1 MLKRKT
7 CKKKSFF
14 LRSNAVLLLPILLLL
29 FLTSNEKQKEQL
41 FLLQNFD
48 NNVKGHKFD
57 ENSDNMGMAVTEK
70 MILEKSKNSIMVDKK
85 EEVIIPTDPILEQS
99 FLRNSGQGWQVV
111 KFQEMKESDG
121 FECVWTNFTS
131 SSRKSA
137 QMCIYP
143 TLKDRYVSGEIK
155 SSGRWTDCD
164 ILPKL
169 WNQSKHKETSVY
181 LEIGANIGSCVME
194 MLLST
199 DAKIVAFEPHP
210 MNLYKIQ
217 QTMAKMD
224 DEYKKRLKLY
234 PIGLGSQTSKST
246 IYAGEANMGNS
257 VVGTFVKDWE
267 SQKAPK
273 QFQFEVNIERLDSL
287 LNVENLH
294 IPLIKMDVQ
303 GFECNVMAGMSPE
316 ISKAVETIKFEHAKK
331 FLEAQN
337 CNNLLST
344 MRDLGFDIYDDQQKR
359 VIPKELNFSRE
370 CELIAKKRYT
380 NTIEAMQKEK

>member
-1 MLKRKT
+1 MLMT
-7 CKKKSFF
+7 
-14 LRSNAVLLLPILLLL
+14 
-29 FLTSNEKQKEQL
+29 NEKQNEQL
-41 FLLQNFD
+41 LLQDFD
-48 NNVKGHKFD
+48 NEKGHNFD
-57 ENSDNMGMAVTEK
+57 ENSDNMDKVVSEK
-70 MILEKSKNSIMVDKK
+70 MILKKSMNPISKDKEKA
-85 EEVIIPTDPILEQS
+85 VIIPPTDPILEQS
-99 FLRNSGQGWQVV
+99 VLRNSGQGWQVV
-111 KFQEMKESDG
+111 KFQEMKESNG
-121 FECVWTNFTS
+121 FDCVWTRFTS

-143 TLKDRYVSGEIK
+143 TAKDRYVSGMIQ
-155 SSGRWTDCD
+155 SSGRWMDCD

-169 WNQSKHKETSVY
+169 WNQSKHKETSIY

-210 MNLYKIQ
+210 MNVYKIQ

-267 SQKAPK
+267 EQTAPK
-273 QFQFEVNIERLDSL
+273 QFQFGVNIERLDSIL
-287 LNVENLH
+287 LH

-316 ISKAVETIKFEHAKK
+316 IAKAVETIKFEHGKR

-359 VIPKELNFSRE
+359 IIPKERKPCSWD
-370 CELIAKKRYT
+370 CELIAKKRNT
-380 NTIEAMQKEK
+380 NVIEAI